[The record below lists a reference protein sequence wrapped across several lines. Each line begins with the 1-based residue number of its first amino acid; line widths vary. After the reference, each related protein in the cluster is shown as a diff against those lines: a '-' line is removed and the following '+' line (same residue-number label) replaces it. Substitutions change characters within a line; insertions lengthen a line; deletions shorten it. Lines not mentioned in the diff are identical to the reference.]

1 MFFILVSFVRKTK
14 LNLYT
19 FLIMVSQEYKLGK
32 AFLLGKVDND
42 GKDDHED
49 DLLVDVAALLERT
62 CHCCQSFPCD
72 GN

>member
-1 MFFILVSFVRKTK
+1 
-14 LNLYT
+14 
-19 FLIMVSQEYKLGK
+19 MVSQEYKLGK